1 MTSKQIG
8 DIMIPLEKY
17 PHIPYWFTLR
27 QAIAELEKSVL
38 NIGGRKSLPRALL
51 VFDEKYQLLGVVRRR
66 DILAGLEP
74 RFMQETTVSHERKL
88 FDVVVDPELA
98 NFSFDE
104 TEIDAIRE
112 QSSRQIKE
120 VMQPIGAS
128 VEYEDHL
135 TKAIYFMLQKD
146 LTLLPVLKDGQVVG
160 VVRSVDVFREVAN
173 VLL

>member
-1 MTSKQIG
+1 MTSKRVG

-38 NIGGRKSLPRALL
+38 DIGGRKSLPRALL

-74 RFMQETTVSHERKL
+74 RFMQKTHIDHEKAL
-88 FDVVVDPELA
+88 FDLSIDPDLA

-104 TEIDAIRE
+104 TELDTIRE
-112 QSSRQIKE
+112 QSGRQIKE
-120 VMQPIGAS
+120 VMQSIETS
-128 VEYEDHL
+128 VEFEDHL
-135 TKAIYFMLQKD
+135 TKAIYFMLLKD
-146 LTLLPVLKDGQVVG
+146 LTLLPVLKQGQVVG
-160 VVRSVDVFREVAN
+160 VIRSVDVFHEVAS